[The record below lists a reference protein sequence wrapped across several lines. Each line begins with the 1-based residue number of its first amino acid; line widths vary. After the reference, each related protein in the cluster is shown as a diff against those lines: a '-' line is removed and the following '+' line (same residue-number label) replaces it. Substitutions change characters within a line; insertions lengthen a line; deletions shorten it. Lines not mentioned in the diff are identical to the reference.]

1 MGSAVAAKA
10 ATEAGA
16 ASAVGAV
23 EAVEAVAAPS
33 AVGATECA
41 DSINAA
47 EEHLPHLP
55 ENVAIWCQHLA
66 FRFKD
71 IEVFDDVSFH
81 VHRGEFVALT
91 GKNGAG
97 KSTLLKLIVGLLEP
111 SRGKVLVFGA
121 PPRGRIE
128 SIGYVPQ
135 HAGFDP
141 AFPIQVEE
149 VVGMGRL
156 SGLSPIAKHQKKE
169 EIEWALRQA
178 EVHDLRARPFSALS
192 GGQRRRVLVARA
204 LVGHP
209 KLLVLDE
216 PTANMDMDS
225 EKKFYQ
231 TLARIKGTTT
241 VLIAT
246 HDSDFVSALADT
258 VLCVGQNV
266 DHPHSVHRHA
276 IERAVN
282 APAELYGGEVVR
294 VRHDIE
300 LPDNACCEGK
310 E

>member
-1 MGSAVAAKA
+1 MS
-10 ATEAGA
+10 
-16 ASAVGAV
+16 
-23 EAVEAVAAPS
+23 
-33 AVGATECA
+33 
-41 DSINAA
+41 DIIQNAQQA
-47 EEHLPHLP
+47 QGVNEVHMPHPP
-55 ENVAIWCQHLA
+55 ENVAIWCQNLA
-66 FRFKD
+66 FHYREA
-71 IEVFDDVSFH
+71 EVFNNVSFH

-111 SRGKVLVFGA
+111 TRGQVLVFGA

-135 HAGFDP
+135 HTGFDA
-141 AFPIQVEE
+141 AFPIRVEE

-156 SGLSPIAKHQKKE
+156 SGLSPVAKHQKQQE
-169 EIEWALRQA
+169 VEWALRQA
-178 EVHDLRARPFSALS
+178 EVCDLRERPFSALS

-216 PTANMDMDS
+216 PTTNMDAES
-225 EKKFYQ
+225 EKKFYDV
-231 TLARIKGTTT
+231 LARVKGNTT

-246 HDSDFVSALADT
+246 HDSDFVSALAET
-258 VLCVGQNV
+258 VLCVGQDI

-276 IERAVN
+276 IEQAVN
-282 APAELYGGEVVR
+282 VPEDIYGGKVVR

-300 LPDNACCEGK
+300 LPDDACCEGK

>member
-1 MGSAVAAKA
+1 M
-10 ATEAGA
+10 
-16 ASAVGAV
+16 
-23 EAVEAVAAPS
+23 
-33 AVGATECA
+33 
-41 DSINAA
+41 
-47 EEHLPHLP
+47 
-55 ENVAIWCQHLA
+55 A
-66 FRFKD
+66 FRYREA
-71 IEVFDDVSFH
+71 EVFDSVSFH

-111 SRGKVLVFGA
+111 TRGQVLVFGA

-135 HAGFDP
+135 HTGFDA
-141 AFPIQVEE
+141 AFPIRVEE

-156 SGLSPIAKHQKKE
+156 SGLSPVAKHQKQQDV
-169 EIEWALRQA
+169 EWALRQA
-178 EVHDLRARPFSALS
+178 EVCDLRERPFSALS

-209 KLLVLDE
+209 ELLVLDE
-216 PTANMDMDS
+216 PTANMDAES
-225 EKKFYQ
+225 EKKFYDV
-231 TLARIKGTTT
+231 LARLKGNTT

-246 HDSDFVSALADT
+246 HDSDFVSALAET
-258 VLCVGQNV
+258 VLCVGQDT

-276 IERAVN
+276 IEQALNV
-282 APAELYGGEVVR
+282 PDDIYGGKVVR

>member
-1 MGSAVAAKA
+1 MANPVP
-10 ATEAGA
+10 TT
-16 ASAVGAV
+16 
-23 EAVEAVAAPS
+23 P
-33 AVGATECA
+33 
-41 DSINAA
+41 
-47 EEHLPHLP
+47 HLPHAP

-66 FRFKD
+66 FRYREA
-71 IEVFDDVSFH
+71 EVFGDVSFH

-111 SRGKVLVFGA
+111 ARGQVLVFGA
-121 PPRGRIE
+121 PPRRRIE

-135 HAGFDP
+135 HTGFD
-141 AFPIQVEE
+141 ATFPIRVEE

-156 SGLSPIAKHQKKE
+156 SGLSPVAKHQKRE
-169 EIEWALRQA
+169 DVEWALRQA
-178 EVHDLRARPFSALS
+178 EVYDLRERPFSALS

-216 PTANMDMDS
+216 PTANMDADS
-225 EKKFYQ
+225 EKKFYDV
-231 TLARIKGTTT
+231 LARFKGGTT

-258 VLCVGQNV
+258 VLCVGQGV
-266 DHPHSVHRHA
+266 DQPHSVHRHA
-276 IERAVN
+276 IEQAVN
-282 APAELYGGEVVR
+282 APEDIYGGKVVR

-310 E
+310 D

>member
-1 MGSAVAAKA
+1 MGDPVLNAPQAQAAD
-10 ATEAGA
+10 E
-16 ASAVGAV
+16 V
-23 EAVEAVAAPS
+23 
-33 AVGATECA
+33 
-41 DSINAA
+41 
-47 EEHLPHLP
+47 HLPHLPHPP
-55 ENVAIWCQHLA
+55 ENVAIWCQNLA
-66 FRFKD
+66 FRYREA
-71 IEVFDDVSFH
+71 EVFNDVSFH

-111 SRGKVLVFGA
+111 ARGQVLVFGA
-121 PPRGRIE
+121 PPRRRIE

-135 HAGFDP
+135 HTGFDT
-141 AFPIQVEE
+141 AFPIRVEE

-156 SGLSPIAKHQKKE
+156 SGLSPVAKRQKWE
-169 EIEWALRQA
+169 DVEWALHQA
-178 EVHDLRARPFSALS
+178 EVYDLRDRPFSALS

-209 KLLVLDE
+209 MLLVLDE
-216 PTANMDMDS
+216 PTSNMDADS
-225 EKKFYQ
+225 EKKFYDV
-231 TLARIKGTTT
+231 LERFKGNTT

-258 VLCVGQNV
+258 VLCVGQDV

-276 IERAVN
+276 IEQAVN
-282 APAELYGGEVVR
+282 APEDIYGGKVVR

-310 E
+310 D

>member
-1 MGSAVAAKA
+1 MGDIIQDPGQSAVSAPARA
-10 ATEAGA
+10 MRPEA
-16 ASAVGAV
+16 
-23 EAVEAVAAPS
+23 ETRPTPS
-33 AVGATECA
+33 DAR
-41 DSINAA
+41 
-47 EEHLPHLP
+47 HLPHSP
-55 ENVAIWCQHLA
+55 EHIAIWCKDLA
-66 FRFKD
+66 FRYR
-71 IEVFDDVSFH
+71 EAQVFDHVAFH

-97 KSTLLKLIVGLLEP
+97 KSTLLKLIVGILEP
-111 SRGKVLVFGA
+111 ASGEVLVFGA
-121 PPRGRIE
+121 PPKKQTE

-141 AFPIQVEE
+141 AFPIAVKE

-156 SGLSPIAKHQKKE
+156 SGLSRVARGQKQE
-169 EIEWALRQA
+169 EIDWALEQA
-178 EVHDLRARPFSALS
+178 EVGDLRERRFSALS

-216 PTANMDMDS
+216 PTANMDAAS
-225 EKKFYQ
+225 EQKFYDV
-231 TLARIKGTTT
+231 LARVKGNTT

-258 VLCVGQNV
+258 VLCVGQDV

-276 IERAVN
+276 LEQADH
-282 APAELYGGEVVR
+282 APEELYGGKVVR

-310 E
+310 D